1 MFSRKMNLK
10 VWIGKKIDVN
20 IEMALTHLE
29 DAINKVKDNA
39 YTAPSGLLLS
49 LVTAQAHLKKIVGKN
64 E

>member
-1 MFSRKMNLK
+1 MN
-10 VWIGKKIDVN
+10 KKIDVN

-49 LVTAQAHLKKIVGKN
+49 LVTAQEHLKKFEEKN